1 MPSPSS
7 VSAALTASSSVM
19 PQATIATSSPST
31 VTRLPPIRT
40 SSSAGVRTGVLP
52 RRVRRNE
59 MPFCSAIAPI
69 SLLAWL
75 ASDGCSTVEEWIAR
89 IDAMSSSAICDGP
102 SSPIDTPA
110 CEPTSSQVG
119 AADRG
124 HPDEVVRP
132 REERR
137 ERRRERLPAVAD
149 LDPDRRGDQLLLRD
163 EHLEVAVL
171 VRVAEV
177 LRVRRV
183 RHLAVER
190 DDRAVD
196 RCRARPAPRRT
207 PCAWRPPRRAPRSA
221 ARRPRSRTCSA
232 RRPRA
237 WRPRPLR
244 SR

>member
-1 MPSPSS
+1 
-7 VSAALTASSSVM
+7 
-19 PQATIATSSPST
+19 
-31 VTRLPPIRT
+31 
-40 SSSAGVRTGVLP
+40 
-52 RRVRRNE
+52 
-59 MPFCSAIAPI
+59 MPFCSAIAAI

-110 CEPTSSQVG
+110 CEPDEAQVR
-119 AADRG
+119 AADRR

-137 ERRRERLPAVAD
+137 ERRRERLPAAAD
-149 LDPDRRGDQLLLRD
+149 LDADRGGDELLLRD

-190 DDRAVD
+190 HDRAVD
-196 RCRARPAPRRT
+196 RCRAPRATSPYALRVATSSPSSQVGSSPAEVSNVLGSPASGLAT
-207 PCAWRPPRRAPRSA
+207 STF
-221 ARRPRSRTCSA
+221 RSRSPPSSSIAASGSSSGLPCLPGRSSTALTPLPFFVRAMIAVGLPSVDSA
-232 RRPRA
+232 SA
-237 WRPRPLR
+237 
-244 SR
+244 